1 MYSKTGIINYQK
13 GCFDMIK
20 IIVIVSLLFS
30 LILYA
35 YFVVTGEGIVLAFV
49 LLGLLVSFTCAMMM
63 LTKK

>member
-1 MYSKTGIINYQK
+1 
-13 GCFDMIK
+13 MIK

-35 YFVVTGEGIVLAFV
+35 YFVVTDEGIVLAFV

>member
-30 LILYA
+30 LILFA
-35 YFVVTGEGIVLAFV
+35 YFVVTGEGVVLGLV